1 MTEKLTLQEIARVY
15 KTTPK
20 TFAKR
25 VREQQIPFEPLG
37 RQKRFDLDTVRKH
50 LETREA
56 AGIDTPRKRVSLPKK
71 GGNKYAEALG
81 V

>member
-50 LETREA
+50 LETRE
-56 AGIDTPRKRVSLPKK
+56 GRRVKSA
-71 GGNKYAEALG
+71 NKL
-81 V
+81 